1 MFFYIDVLLKDK
13 QLNNKTTKQL
23 NNKTTNSVWKTV
35 PSEARVTRDKVS
47 GGYRLKRKLSGRQYL
62 IYAWI
67 RYCLPDSCIYVFLYP
82 ETLSRVT
89 LASLGIGFQPKLPT
103 TDNHQPTTNNRQ
115 PTTYHYLF
123 LFIDI
128 LF

>member
-13 QLNNKTTKQL
+13 QQENKTTKQQ
-23 NNKTTNSVWKTV
+23 NNQTTNSVWKTI
-35 PSEARVTRDKVS
+35 PSKARVTRDKVS

-103 TDNHQPTTNNRQ
+103 TDNQQPSTDN
-115 PTTYHYLF
+115 LS
-123 LFIDI
+123 LFIY
-128 LF
+128 

>member
-13 QLNNKTTKQL
+13 QLNTKTTKQQ
-23 NNKTTNSVWKTV
+23 T
-35 PSEARVTRDKVS
+35 
-47 GGYRLKRKLSGRQYL
+47 LSGRQYL

-67 RYCLPDSCIYVFLYP
+67 RYSLPDSCIYVFLYP

-103 TDNHQPTTNNRQ
+103 TNNQQPTTDN
-115 PTTYHYLF
+115 LS
-123 LFIDI
+123 LFIFI
-128 LF
+128 Y